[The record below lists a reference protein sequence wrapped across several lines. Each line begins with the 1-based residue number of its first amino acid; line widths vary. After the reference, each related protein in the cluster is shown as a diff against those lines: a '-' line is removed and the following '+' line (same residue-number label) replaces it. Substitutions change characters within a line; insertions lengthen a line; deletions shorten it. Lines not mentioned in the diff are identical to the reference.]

1 MKNITDNK
9 KFWKTVKPFF
19 TDKGVS
25 RNKVVLVE
33 DDRIINDD
41 KEVAQT
47 FNDYFDNAVK
57 SLGIS
62 ENEPSEP
69 VQSQGKVLD
78 AIKMY
83 ESHPSII
90 KIKEKVKVDKEFSFS
105 PVSLQ
110 DIRTELKALS
120 TKKAT
125 PFMGISAKQL
135 KEVMFII
142 DKPLQEIWNKEIL
155 GNRKFPRK
163 LKLADISPIHKKLQS
178 VLKKNY
184 RPVS

>member
-62 ENEPSEP
+62 ENE
-69 VQSQGKVLD
+69 
-78 AIKMY
+78 
-83 ESHPSII
+83 
-90 KIKEKVKVDKEFSFS
+90 
-105 PVSLQ
+105 
-110 DIRTELKALS
+110 
-120 TKKAT
+120 
-125 PFMGISAKQL
+125 
-135 KEVMFII
+135 
-142 DKPLQEIWNKEIL
+142 
-155 GNRKFPRK
+155 
-163 LKLADISPIHKKLQS
+163 
-178 VLKKNY
+178 
-184 RPVS
+184 